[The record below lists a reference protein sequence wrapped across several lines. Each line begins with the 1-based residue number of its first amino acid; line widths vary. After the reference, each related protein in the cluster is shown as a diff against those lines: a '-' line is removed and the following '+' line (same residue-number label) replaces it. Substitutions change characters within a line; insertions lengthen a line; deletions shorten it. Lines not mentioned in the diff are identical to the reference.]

1 MTLTPPDSFMVQN
14 AVDQLNG
21 VMFIDKVTDKN
32 SVGVLEYDLVRSLGD
47 IRNLEYFQQTN
58 LPPAGLDI
66 QKHLTIYKG
75 FKTFAFLT
83 ILSTALFLSVQ
94 SELAQLVST
103 A

>member
-21 VMFIDKVTDKN
+21 VIFVDKVTDKH
-32 SVGVLEYDLVRSLGD
+32 SVGVLEYELVRNLGD

-58 LPPAGLDI
+58 MPPPGLDI

-75 FKTFAFLT
+75 FKTFAILT
-83 ILSTALFLSVQ
+83 ILSTALYLSVQ
-94 SELAQLVST
+94 SELAELAS